1 MTNLT
6 AQRVQ
11 ELNRVYLSQLPLDDA
26 VKQVKGDGSRQL
38 VVFEDPNCVYCKRL
52 HETFAELDD
61 LTVYSLMFPILAPD
75 SRTIAEHVWCA
86 DDPTHAW
93 SEWMHREEGPAEGG
107 QEDGTSDALE

>member
-61 LTVYSLMFPILAPD
+61 LTVYSLMFPILARSEEHTSELQ
-75 SRTIAEHVWCA
+75 SRGHLVC
-86 DDPTHAW
+86 
-93 SEWMHREEGPAEGG
+93 RLL
-107 QEDGTSDALE
+107 LEKKKAPSLKIEVCSTLDEQ